1 MDILEDLQWRGLLYQ
16 SSDGLH
22 ERLKEGPLTLYSG
35 FDPTAD
41 SLTIGNLLP
50 ILVLRRF
57 QLAGHSPIALVGGG
71 TGLIG
76 DPSGRSEER
85 GLNTADTV
93 AAWTEKIRRQVE
105 PILDFEVAT
114 NPARVVNNHDWLGEI
129 KAIDFFRDVGKHF
142 PVPYML
148 AKDSVASRLAHGI
161 SYTEFS
167 YMTLQ
172 AYDFLRLLQD
182 HDCELQIGGSDQW
195 GNITAGSDLI
205 RRATSKKAFGLTCP
219 LVTKADGGKFG
230 KSERGAVW
238 LDAEKTSP
246 YQFYQ
251 FWVNSDDESALN
263 YLRLFT
269 FLGRG
274 EIGEIES
281 VTRSQP
287 EKREAQRRLAAE
299 VTSTV
304 HGEAAAR
311 TSEKISQA
319 LFYGNLQELAETEI
333 EEAFDDVPSYSMA
346 EEEESLVD
354 LLVVAK
360 VSSSKRQA
368 REDIKN
374 GAIYINGE
382 RCTELDRAMRKT
394 DGLHGKFL
402 VIRRGKSKYTLV
414 R

>member
-16 SSDGLH
+16 STDGLP
-22 ERLKEGPLTLYSG
+22 ERLKSGPITLYSG

-85 GLNTADTV
+85 GLNTAETV
-93 AAWTEKIRRQVE
+93 AAWTERIRRQVE

-114 NPARVVNNHDWLGEI
+114 NPAKVVNNHDWLGEI

-142 PVPYML
+142 PIPYML
-148 AKDSVASRLAHGI
+148 AKDSVASRLAAGI

-182 HDCELQIGGSDQW
+182 HQCELQIGGSDQW

-205 RRATSKKAFGLTCP
+205 RRATSKKAFGLTNP

-238 LDAEKTSP
+238 MDAGKTSP

-251 FWVNSDDESALN
+251 FWVNSDDNSALN
-263 YLRLFT
+263 YLRMFT
-269 FLGRG
+269 FLGRK
-274 EIGEIES
+274 EIGKIED

-299 VTSTV
+299 VTETV
-304 HGEAAAR
+304 HGKDAAKTA
-311 TSEKISQA
+311 EKISQA
-319 LFYGNLQELAETEI
+319 LFYGNLQELAEAEI
-333 EEAFDDVPSYSMA
+333 EEGFNDVPSHSMV
-346 EEEESLVD
+346 EEELNLVD
-354 LLVVAK
+354 LLVTSK

-374 GAIYINGE
+374 GAIYVNGE
-382 RCTELDRAMRKT
+382 RCTELDRALRKA

-402 VIRRGKSKYTLV
+402 VIRRGKSKYTLI

>member
-16 SSDGLH
+16 STDGLS
-22 ERLKEGPLTLYSG
+22 ERLKSGPITLYSG

-142 PVPYML
+142 PIPYML
-148 AKDSVASRLAHGI
+148 AKDSVASRLAAGI
-161 SYTEFS
+161 TYTEFS

-172 AYDFLRLLQD
+172 AYDFLRLHQD
-182 HDCELQIGGSDQW
+182 LGCELQIGGSDQW

-205 RRATSKKAFGLTCP
+205 RRAASGKAFGLTNP
-219 LVTKADGGKFG
+219 LVTKADGDKFG
-230 KSERGAVW
+230 KSEGGAVW
-238 LDAEKTSP
+238 MDAGKTSQ

-251 FWVNSDDESALN
+251 FWVNCDDESALN

-269 FLGRG
+269 FLGRK
-274 EIGEIES
+274 EIDEIEE

-299 VTSTV
+299 VTGTV

-311 TSEKISQA
+311 TSEKISRA
-319 LFYGNLQELAETEI
+319 LFYGNLQELAEAEI
-333 EEAFDDVPSYSMA
+333 EEAFNDVPSHSMQ
-346 EEEESLVD
+346 EEELNLVD
-354 LLVVAK
+354 LLVTSK

-382 RCTELDRAMRKT
+382 RCTEMDRALRKAE
-394 DGLHGKFL
+394 GLHGKFL

>member
-16 SSDGLH
+16 STDGLPQ
-22 ERLKEGPLTLYSG
+22 RLKSGPITLYSG

-76 DPSGRSEER
+76 DPSGHSEER
-85 GLNTADTV
+85 GLNTEETV
-93 AAWTEKIRRQVE
+93 AAWTDKIRRQVE

-114 NPARVVNNHDWLGEI
+114 NPAKMVNNHDWLGEI

-142 PVPYML
+142 PIPYML
-148 AKDSVASRLAHGI
+148 AKDSVASRLADGI

-182 HDCELQIGGSDQW
+182 HQCELQIGGSDQW

-205 RRATSKKAFGLTCP
+205 RRATSKKAFGLTNP

-238 LDAEKTSP
+238 MDAEKTSP

-251 FWVNSDDESALN
+251 FWVNSDDKSALS

-269 FLGRG
+269 FLNRK
-274 EIGEIES
+274 EIGEIED

-299 VTSTV
+299 VTATV
-304 HGEAAAR
+304 HGKDAAKTA
-311 TSEKISQA
+311 EKISQA
-319 LFYGNLQELAETEI
+319 LFYGNLQELAEAEI
-333 EEAFDDVPSYSMA
+333 QEGFNDVPSYSMQD
-346 EEEESLVD
+346 EELNLVD
-354 LLVVAK
+354 LLVTAK

-374 GAIYINGE
+374 GAIYVNGE
-382 RCTELDRAMRKT
+382 RCTELDRAMRKAE
-394 DGLHGKFL
+394 GLHGKYL
-402 VIRRGKSKYTLV
+402 VIRRGKSKYTLI

>member
-1 MDILEDLQWRGLLYQ
+1 MDILEDLQWRGLFYQ
-16 SSDGLH
+16 STDGLP
-22 ERLKEGPLTLYSG
+22 ERLKSGPITLYSG

-85 GLNTADTV
+85 GLNTAETV

-114 NPARVVNNHDWLGEI
+114 NPAKVVNNHDWLGEI

-142 PVPYML
+142 PIPYML
-148 AKDSVASRLAHGI
+148 AKDSVASRLAAGI

-205 RRATSKKAFGLTCP
+205 RRATSKKAFGLTNP

-230 KSERGAVW
+230 KSERGSVW
-238 LDAEKTSP
+238 MDAEKTSP

-269 FLGRG
+269 FLGRK
-274 EIGEIES
+274 EIGEIEE

-304 HGEAAAR
+304 HGEATAKTA
-311 TSEKISQA
+311 EKISQA

-333 EEAFDDVPSYSMA
+333 EEGFNDVPSYSMQD
-346 EEEESLVD
+346 EESNLVD
-354 LLVVAK
+354 LLVTSK

-374 GAIYINGE
+374 GAIYVNGE

-394 DGLHGKFL
+394 EGLHGKFL
-402 VIRRGKSKYTLV
+402 VIRRGKSKYTLI

>member
-16 SSDGLH
+16 STDGLP
-22 ERLKEGPLTLYSG
+22 ERLKSGPITLYSG
-35 FDPTAD
+35 FDPTSD

-85 GLNTADTV
+85 GLNTAETV
-93 AAWTEKIRRQVE
+93 AAWTERIRRQVE

-114 NPARVVNNHDWLGEI
+114 NPAKVVNNHDWLGEI

-142 PVPYML
+142 PIPYML
-148 AKDSVASRLAHGI
+148 AKDSVASRLAAGI

-172 AYDFLRLLQD
+172 AYDFLRLLQA
-182 HDCELQIGGSDQW
+182 HGCELQIGGSDQW

-205 RRATSKKAFGLTCP
+205 RRAASKKAFGLTNP

-238 LDAEKTSP
+238 MDAAKTSP

-263 YLRLFT
+263 YLRMFT
-269 FLGRG
+269 FLGRK
-274 EIGEIES
+274 EIGEIED

-299 VTSTV
+299 VTETV
-304 HGEAAAR
+304 HGKDAAKTA
-311 TSEKISQA
+311 EKISRA
-319 LFYGNLQELAETEI
+319 LFYGNLQELAEAEI
-333 EEAFDDVPSYSMA
+333 EEGFDDVPSYSMQ
-346 EEEESLVD
+346 EEESNLVD
-354 LLVVAK
+354 LLVTSK

-374 GAIYINGE
+374 GAIYVNGE
-382 RCTELDRAMRKT
+382 RCTELDRSMSKA

-402 VIRRGKSKYTLV
+402 VIRRGKSKYTLI

>member
-16 SSDGLH
+16 STDGLP
-22 ERLKEGPLTLYSG
+22 ERLKSGPITLYSG
-35 FDPTAD
+35 FDPTSD

-50 ILVLRRF
+50 ILILRRF

-85 GLNTADTV
+85 GLNTAETV

-114 NPARVVNNHDWLGEI
+114 NPAQVVNNHDWLGEI

-142 PVPYML
+142 PIPYML
-148 AKDSVASRLAHGI
+148 AKDSVASRLAAGI

-182 HDCELQIGGSDQW
+182 HQCELQIGGSDQW

-205 RRATSKKAFGLTCP
+205 RRATSKKAFGLTNP

-238 LDAEKTSP
+238 MDAAKTSP

-263 YLRLFT
+263 YLRFFT
-269 FLGRG
+269 FLGRK
-274 EIGEIES
+274 EIGEIEE
-281 VTRSQP
+281 VTRSRP

-299 VTSTV
+299 VTETV
-304 HGEAAAR
+304 HGKDAANTA
-311 TSEKISQA
+311 EKISQA
-319 LFYGNLQELAETEI
+319 LFYGNLQELAEAEI
-333 EEAFDDVPSYSMA
+333 EEGFNDVPSHSMV
-346 EEEESLVD
+346 EEELNLVD
-354 LLVVAK
+354 LLATSK

-374 GAIYINGE
+374 GAIYVNGE
-382 RCTELDRAMRKT
+382 RCTELDRAMRKS

-402 VIRRGKSKYTLV
+402 VIRRGKSKYTLI

>member
-16 SSDGLH
+16 STDGLP
-22 ERLKEGPLTLYSG
+22 ERLKSGPITLYSG
-35 FDPTAD
+35 FDPTSD

-85 GLNTADTV
+85 GLNTAETV
-93 AAWTEKIRRQVE
+93 AAWTERIRRQVE
-105 PILDFEVAT
+105 PILDFEVTT
-114 NPARVVNNHDWLGEI
+114 NPAKVVNNHDWLGEI

-142 PVPYML
+142 PIPYML
-148 AKDSVASRLAHGI
+148 AKDSVASRLAAGI

-172 AYDFLRLLQD
+172 AYDFLRLLQA
-182 HDCELQIGGSDQW
+182 HGCELQIGGSDQW

-205 RRATSKKAFGLTCP
+205 RRAASKKAFGLTNP

-238 LDAEKTSP
+238 MDAAKTSP

-263 YLRLFT
+263 YLRMFT
-269 FLGRG
+269 FLGRK
-274 EIGEIES
+274 EIGEIED

-299 VTSTV
+299 VTETV
-304 HGEAAAR
+304 HGKDAAKTA
-311 TSEKISQA
+311 EKISRA
-319 LFYGNLQELAETEI
+319 LFYGNLQELAEAEI
-333 EEAFDDVPSYSMA
+333 EEGFDDVPSYSMQ
-346 EEEESLVD
+346 EEESNLVD
-354 LLVVAK
+354 LLVTSK

-374 GAIYINGE
+374 GAIYVNGE
-382 RCTELDRAMRKT
+382 RCTELDRSMSKA

-402 VIRRGKSKYTLV
+402 VIRRGKSKYTLI